1 MEAEGQNYARVKFA
15 TDEKRVIPACGLHY
29 RLPFVRGGLGR
40 RVIPRSALLYR
51 LPFVRGGLGRRVIPR
66 SITSSH
72 LLAEVHIAR
81 HSARSRKV

>member
-40 RVIPRSALLYR
+40 RVIPRS
-51 LPFVRGGLGRRVIPR
+51 
-66 SITSSH
+66 ITSSH

>member
-15 TDEKRVIPACGLHY
+15 TDEKRVIPRSALHY
-29 RLPFVRGGLGR
+29 RLPFVR
-40 RVIPRSALLYR
+40 S
-51 LPFVRGGLGRRVIPR
+51 GLGRRVIPR